1 MYFQPSVFDMIKAQ
15 IKEAAG
21 AAAAAGAKA
30 ADKATP
36 KLEATN
42 FMRQFRDTESRELK
56 QLTAVQFMEVWDHYD
71 EDGKWSRIGRV
82 LNQMGYVP
90 LRASHFGCIRIEFH
104 SSVLCYYATSMR
116 LRYFYATFE
125 NRSER
130 KENYPFMVEPFLEES

>member
-1 MYFQPSVFDMIKAQ
+1 MYFQPSVFDMIKTQ

-30 ADKATP
+30 ADKATA

-71 EDGKWSRIGRV
+71 EDGK
-82 LNQMGYVP
+82 YY
-90 LRASHFGCIRIEFH
+90 SHGLDVF
-104 SSVLCYYATSMR
+104 
-116 LRYFYATFE
+116 
-125 NRSER
+125 
-130 KENYPFMVEPFLEES
+130 